1 MAVINTGLV
10 LKGARSEF
18 FDGLKSVPP
27 AYKDLCTII
36 NSTADVE
43 RYRWLGS
50 TAQMRQWIGPRQA
63 QPLYP
68 ETYDVANLKYEVTME
83 VDRTELEDDQTGQ
96 ILVRA
101 RGMGINAGQFKDHIM
116 ADLLVSNAVA
126 IAAGGTG
133 AYDSAIVPA
142 APVPYFAATHTCRAT
157 GAATM
162 TNLSTSAA
170 VTATQPT
177 TAEMITGIQTAVGAM
192 RVLLNDQGE
201 PIYVG
206 GTGFKLIV
214 PPVYEF
220 PAREA
225 LQAQMLLGTN
235 NIMSGFADIIV
246 CPWLASVAIMYLAY
260 TAGPV
265 RPFIYQQRTPLEF
278 VAKDRPDDDN
288 TFTDDK
294 YYYGARERFRIANGE
309 WRYCIQHTFT

>member
-27 AYKDLCTII
+27 HYKDLCTTI

-50 TAQMRQWIGPRQA
+50 NAVMREWIGPRQA
-63 QPLYP
+63 RPLYP
-68 ETYDVANLKYEVTME
+68 ETYDVANLKYESTLE

-96 ILVRA
+96 IMTRA
-101 RGMGINAGQFKDHIM
+101 KGMGINAGVYKDHLL
-116 ADLLVSNAVA
+116 ADLMVANAA
-126 IAAGGTG
+126 TAFAYDGTGGT
-133 AYDSAIVPA
+133 I
-142 APVPYFAATHTCRAT
+142 PYFGATHPSRSG
-157 GAATM
+157 GAAM
-162 TNLSTSAA
+162 TNLSTTAA
-170 VTATQPT
+170 ATATQPT
-177 TAEMITGIQTAVGAM
+177 TAEMIIGIQTAVGVM
-192 RVLLNDQGE
+192 RVLRDDQGD

-206 GTGFKLIV
+206 GSGFKLIV

-246 CPWLASVAIMYLAY
+246 NPFLASVAIMYLAY
-260 TAGPV
+260 TAGPI

-278 VAKDRPDDDN
+278 VIKDKADDDN
-288 TFTDDK
+288 TFMDDK
-294 YYYGARERFRIANGE
+294 YYYGIRERFRIANGE
-309 WRYCIQHTFT
+309 WRYCVQHTFT